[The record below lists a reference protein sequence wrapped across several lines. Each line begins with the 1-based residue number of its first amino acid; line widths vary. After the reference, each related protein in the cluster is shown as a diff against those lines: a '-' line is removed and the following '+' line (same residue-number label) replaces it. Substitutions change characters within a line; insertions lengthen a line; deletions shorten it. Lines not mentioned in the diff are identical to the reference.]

1 MPIADHRHC
10 AQDDDSLSFY
20 LRPTMNPSSTAI
32 IIVAAGS
39 SSRMGLPKQLL
50 QLHGKSL
57 LRHAA
62 DTALASHP
70 AEVVAVLGFESD
82 RMKHELDDLPV
93 RIILNP
99 AWGEGIASSIKEG
112 ITSLSATVEAALMLL
127 CDQPFVTTELLIRL
141 ITCCT
146 DKKPIAATG
155 YEQTAGVP
163 ACFRRSLF
171 PELNQLTGDHG
182 AKRVID
188 KNPARVTTIAF
199 DAANIDIDTL
209 EDYRKHIESAL

>member
-1 MPIADHRHC
+1 
-10 AQDDDSLSFY
+10 
-20 LRPTMNPSSTAI
+20 MNPSSTAI
-32 IIVAAGS
+32 IILAAGN

-62 DTALASHP
+62 DTALAAHT

-99 AWGEGIASSIKEG
+99 AWKEGIASSIREG
-112 ITSLSATVEAALMLL
+112 IAAVPETVEAALMLL

-146 DKKPIAATG
+146 DKRPIAATG

-163 ACFRRSLF
+163 ACFGRSLF
-171 PELNQLTGDHG
+171 PELKQLTGDHG
-182 AKRVID
+182 AKLVID
-188 KNPARVTTIAF
+188 EDPARVTTIPF
-199 DAANIDIDTL
+199 NAAIIDIDTL
-209 EDYRKHIESAL
+209 EDYRKHIESAP

>member
-1 MPIADHRHC
+1 
-10 AQDDDSLSFY
+10 
-20 LRPTMNPSSTAI
+20 
-32 IIVAAGS
+32 
-39 SSRMGLPKQLL
+39 MGLPKQLL

-62 DTALASHP
+62 DTALAAHP
-70 AEVVAVLGFESD
+70 AEVIAVLGFESD

-99 AWGEGIASSIKEG
+99 AWQEGIASSIREG
-112 ITSLSATVEAALMLL
+112 INALPETVEAALVLL

-146 DKKPIAATG
+146 DKRPIAATG

-163 ACFRRSLF
+163 ACFKRPLF
-171 PELNQLTGDHG
+171 PRLLQLSGDDGAKQVINQLQ
-182 AKRVID
+182 VQ
-188 KNPARVTTIAF
+188 VTTIPF
-199 DAANIDIDTL
+199 NAATIDIDTL
-209 EDYRKHIESAL
+209 EDYRKHIESAP